1 MRNQQQMMDLILNFA
16 KQDERV
22 RVVAMN
28 GSRVNR
34 KVPIDIFQDYDI
46 VYLVTDVPSFVEDCN
61 WTDYFGEK
69 IIMQMPDATGD
80 SLEHNDGR
88 YAYLMLLADGN
99 RIDLRLFP
107 LSLQATYINEDKLIQ
122 VLLDKD
128 QRMPELLPPTDEDYY
143 IQCPTAE
150 QYADCCNELWWV
162 STYIA
167 KGIWRKE
174 ILYAIDH
181 LHLYVRPM
189 LLQMITWQV
198 GIATGF
204 QVSVG
209 KNHKYLQQ
217 YVDPEVWT
225 QLVATYP
232 QAEYEQI
239 WQALQQTGN
248 LFRQVALDVATQLH
262 FEYDRVQDQQVSAY
276 LEHIRTLRP
285 QAQDFYL

>member
-16 KQDERV
+16 EQDERV

-28 GSRVNR
+28 GSRVNSN
-34 KVPIDIFQDYDI
+34 VPTDIFQDYDI
-46 VYLVTDVPSFVEDCN
+46 VYIVTDVPSFVEDCN

-80 SLEHNDGR
+80 SLENNDGR

-128 QRMPELLPPTDEDYY
+128 QRMPELLPPTDEDYH
-143 IQCPTAE
+143 IQCPTAQ

-167 KGIWRKE
+167 KGLWRQE

-198 GIATGF
+198 GIATEF

-232 QAEYEQI
+232 QADDEQV
-239 WQALQQTGN
+239 WQALQQTGD

-262 FEYDRVQDQQVSAY
+262 FEYDRVQDQHVSAY

>member
-16 KQDERV
+16 EQDERV

-28 GSRVNR
+28 GSRVNSN
-34 KVPIDIFQDYDI
+34 VSTDIFQDYDI
-46 VYLVTDVPSFVEDCN
+46 VYIVTDVPSFVEDCN

-80 SLEHNDGR
+80 SLENNDGR
-88 YAYLMLLADGN
+88 YAYLMLFADGN

-128 QRMPELLPPTDEDYY
+128 QRMPELPSPTDKDYH
-143 IQCPTAE
+143 IQCPTAQ

-167 KGIWRKE
+167 KGLWRQE

-232 QAEYEQI
+232 QAEDEQI
-239 WQALQQTGN
+239 WQALQQTGD

-276 LEHIRTLRP
+276 LEHIRILRP

>member
-16 KQDERV
+16 EQDERV

-69 IIMQMPDATGD
+69 IIMQMPDAMGY
-80 SLEHNDGR
+80 SLENNDGR

-143 IQCPTAE
+143 IQCPTAQ
-150 QYADCCNELWWV
+150 QYAHCCNELWWV

-167 KGIWRKE
+167 KGLWRKE

-198 GIATGF
+198 GITTGF

-232 QAEYEQI
+232 QAEDEQV
-239 WQALQQTGN
+239 WQALQQTGD

>member
-16 KQDERV
+16 EQDERV

-28 GSRVNR
+28 GSRVNSN
-34 KVPIDIFQDYDI
+34 VSTDIFQDYDI
-46 VYLVTDVPSFVEDCN
+46 VYIVTDVPSFVEDCN

-80 SLEHNDGR
+80 SLENNDGR
-88 YAYLMLLADGN
+88 YAYLMLFADGN

-128 QRMPELLPPTDEDYY
+128 QCMPELLPPTDEDYH
-143 IQCPTAE
+143 IQCPTAQ

-167 KGIWRKE
+167 KGLWRKE

-198 GIATGF
+198 GITTEF

-232 QAEYEQI
+232 QAEAEQI
-239 WQALQQTGN
+239 WQALQQTGD

>member
-16 KQDERV
+16 EQDERV

-28 GSRVNR
+28 GSRVNSN
-34 KVPIDIFQDYDI
+34 VPTDIFQDYDI
-46 VYLVTDVPSFVEDCN
+46 VYIVNDVPSFVEDCN

-80 SLEHNDGR
+80 SLENNDGR

-107 LSLQATYINEDKLIQ
+107 LSLQATYINEDRLIK

-128 QRMPELLPPTDEDYY
+128 QRMPELPSPTDKDYH
-143 IQCPTAE
+143 IQCPTAQ

-167 KGIWRKE
+167 KGLWRQE

-232 QAEYEQI
+232 QADDEQV
-239 WQALQQTGN
+239 WQALQQTGD

>member
-16 KQDERV
+16 EQDERV

-34 KVPIDIFQDYDI
+34 NVPTDIFQDYDI
-46 VYLVTDVPSFVEDCN
+46 VYLVTDVPSFVEDDD

-80 SLEHNDGR
+80 FLENNDGR

-107 LSLQATYINEDKLIQ
+107 LSLQATYIAEDRLIK

-128 QRMPELLPPTDEDYY
+128 QRMPELSPPTDKDYH
-143 IQCPTAE
+143 IECPTAQ

-167 KGIWRKE
+167 KGLWRQE

-181 LHLYVRPM
+181 LNTYVRPM

-198 GIATGF
+198 GIHTDF
-204 QVSVG
+204 QISVG

-217 YVDPEVWT
+217 YVDPAVWT
-225 QLVATYP
+225 QLLATYP
-232 QAEYEQI
+232 QADDEQI
-239 WQALQQTGN
+239 WQALHQTGD
-248 LFRQVALDVATQLH
+248 LFRHVALDVATQLH
-262 FEYDRVQDQQVSAY
+262 FEYDNVQDQQVSAY
-276 LEHIRTLRP
+276 LEHIRTLSP